1 MWVNKVYTC
10 DFQRS
15 PPPPLPLYTLHLR
28 RLGADLSRITITCTL
43 YIFTVSLETYYS
55 LHDVQFASCSYEEIV
70 DTNNNVRGGLNP
82 GRKFKKKTALGSY
95 LSIDL
100 YSIPIRETVVVDA
113 GGAA

>member
-1 MWVNKVYTC
+1 M
-10 DFQRS
+10 
-15 PPPPLPLYTLHLR
+15 
-28 RLGADLSRITITCTL
+28 
-43 YIFTVSLETYYS
+43 
-55 LHDVQFASCSYEEIV
+55 

-82 GRKFKKKTALGSY
+82 GRKLKKKTALGSY